1 MSSGA
6 ADIAVDSSP
15 RARASDPRLRRDAW
29 ILIGFGLLV
38 LTAWLVSRLGLFRSS
53 DDISYW
59 IAVTGGSMMLL
70 LLLYPLRKRSR
81 LMQRLGKL
89 KWWFTIH
96 MVLGIVGPWL
106 VLVHSTFRV
115 GSLNAAVALYSMC
128 VVVASGVVGRFIYV
142 RVHRGLRGEQT
153 SLEALQVSAGL
164 VESEARSWLR
174 FAPEVEAAL
183 QSFEQ
188 RETGARP
195 GVWTWLRQTLWL
207 PLAARLEYRRCARLL
222 EPPLRQFAREDGWNG
237 ETLVRRRRRSRKL
250 VGRYLNAVVKV
261 AQYTAYERL
270 FALWHVAHIP
280 VLVLLV
286 VSAVV
291 HVIAVHAY

>member
-1 MSSGA
+1 MSATSAEATANTSARRRAGA
-6 ADIAVDSSP
+6 
-15 RARASDPRLRRDAW
+15 PRLRSDGG
-29 ILIGFGLLV
+29 IVLGFVFLV
-38 LTAWLVSRLGLFRSS
+38 LSAWLVSRMGLFQAS
-53 DDISYW
+53 DDVSYW

-89 KWWFTIH
+89 KWWFTVH
-96 MVLGIVGPWL
+96 MVLGIAGPWL

-128 VVVASGVVGRFIYV
+128 VVVVSGVVGRFIYV

-153 SLEALQVSAGL
+153 SLDALQVSAGL

-174 FAPEVEAAL
+174 FAPELERAL
-183 QSFEQ
+183 QAFEQ
-188 RETGARP
+188 RETAARP
-195 GVWTWLRQTLWL
+195 GLWTWLRQSLWL
-207 PLAARLEYRRCARLL
+207 PLAAELELRRCARLL
-222 EPPLRQFAREDGWNG
+222 EPPLRQMAREERWNA
-237 ETLVRRRRRSRKL
+237 ETLARRRRRSRKL
-250 VGRYLNAVVKV
+250 VSRYLQAVVKV

-291 HVIAVHAY
+291 HVVAVHAY